1 MLQTVF
7 EAFVLGP
14 ELVEG
19 LDRWY
24 DFRTFGWV
32 GAIKYP
38 SLFLSQ
44 IQQLLQPATS

>member
-19 LDRWY
+19 LRWL
-24 DFRTFGWV
+24 DAVRTCL
-32 GAIKYP
+32 IE
-38 SLFLSQ
+38 
-44 IQQLLQPATS
+44 I